1 MAQDRDWEQNHDND
15 RASRGSYTAERT
27 RYGRDDYARDD
38 APQGEAGYRG
48 RRDRFGQSYD
58 GRADEGR
65 SWQTGG
71 RDRYDSDYGEYG
83 ERSYAERV
91 SGRRQGSGHSLEG
104 FARAG
109 SAIGYGY
116 GREGYGQTG
125 VAQNRNSQ
133 GGVGQTGFSQTGA
146 YQDRYADSSDYYGGV
161 GGARGA
167 SRGYGPRSSGY
178 GDYARRDE
186 PIGAPANAYLSDI
199 TEGDHRGRGP
209 KNYSRSDDRIREDIS
224 DRLSDAGDVDAR
236 DIEVAVKGAEV
247 TLSGTVDSRR
257 AKRRAE
263 DLADDVTGVKHVQNN
278 LRVVDHTDSRA
289 TLGET
294 IATRA

>member
-1 MAQDRDWEQNHDND
+1 MAQDRDWDQHHDNNY
-15 RASRGSYTAERT
+15 ASRGSYAGERT
-27 RYGRDDYARDD
+27 RYSRDDYARDD
-38 APQGEAGYRG
+38 SLYGEAGYRG

-71 RDRYDSDYGEYG
+71 RDRYDSDYGDYG
-83 ERSYAERV
+83 ERTYAERV
-91 SGRRQGSGHSLEG
+91 AGRRQGGGHGLEG
-104 FARAG
+104 FARER
-109 SAIGYGY
+109 SAIGSGY
-116 GREGYGQTG
+116 GRQGYGQTG
-125 VAQNRNSQ
+125 VAQNQNSQ
-133 GGVGQTGFSQTGA
+133 GGVGQTGFSQTGG
-146 YQDRYADSSDYYGGV
+146 YQERYADTSDYYGGV
-161 GGARGA
+161 GVGRG
-167 SRGYGPRSSGY
+167 STRGYPGRRSGGY
-178 GDYARRDE
+178 GDGDE
-186 PIGAPANAYLSDI
+186 AVGAPANRYLSEI
-199 TEGDHRGRGP
+199 TEGEHRGRGP

-278 LRVVDHTDSRA
+278 LRVVDRA
-289 TLGET
+289 GSGSTLGET